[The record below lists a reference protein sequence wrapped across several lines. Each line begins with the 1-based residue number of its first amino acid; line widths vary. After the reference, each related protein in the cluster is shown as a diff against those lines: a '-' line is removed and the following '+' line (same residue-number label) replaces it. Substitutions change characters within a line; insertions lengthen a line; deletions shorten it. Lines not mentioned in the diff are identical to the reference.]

1 MLHIIPSFWYFSLP
15 WEDFITLSLCDE
27 LYILLYTRLKCL
39 RMWFTRFP
47 VIDTIKIEPAYNY
60 DYRNVQGFIVFSRRF
75 IYNAYH
81 NISFCRVWSF
91 QTLRYSCTLIYE
103 IIRQKIGYILII
115 NSLFPILQKHSNK
128 VLYIH
133 VHIHSWIT
141 ISFLRQH
148 LTKTWF
154 IYDDLFL

>member
-27 LYILLYTRLKCL
+27 LFILLYTRLKCL

-60 DYRNVQGFIVFSRRF
+60 DYRNVQGFIVVSRRF
-75 IYNAYH
+75 ICNAYH

-103 IIRQKIGYILII
+103 IRYRSWKIVMKKYANAVKLMDNAIKLKMQI
-115 NSLFPILQKHSNK
+115 SLQ
-128 VLYIH
+128 
-133 VHIHSWIT
+133 
-141 ISFLRQH
+141 IS
-148 LTKTWF
+148 
-154 IYDDLFL
+154 